1 MLTASDSYSLN
12 FHMPIK
18 RSFSVK
24 PCHIWSLNISFRLAE
39 EPFIETIDF
48 SVIQ

>member
-1 MLTASDSYSLN
+1 MLIASDSYSLN

-18 RSFSVK
+18 ECFSIK
-24 PCHIWSLNISFRLAE
+24 RCHIWSLNISFHLAE